1 MYNLLALNADKGEDI
16 SGIVARGM
24 LQACP
29 RGEGYMRLL
38 ILGCG
43 RVGATLANIM
53 YKDGHEI
60 TVIDLNNEAF
70 DRLGPDFP
78 GATIVGDGTDEDV
91 LIRAG
96 IESAQAFAAVT
107 NGDNR
112 NILAA
117 QIAKHTFGVPKVIC
131 RIYDPIRQ
139 ETYNALGL
147 ESISPTVVGAKLMKT
162 ALLNEAPR
170 TQSTVQSIA
179 EGRGVPRI
187 AEPEKSLPAKAATG
201 ENR

>member
-1 MYNLLALNADKGEDI
+1 
-16 SGIVARGM
+16 
-24 LQACP
+24 
-29 RGEGYMRLL
+29 MRLL

-53 YKDGHEI
+53 NKDGHDV
-60 TVIDLNNEAF
+60 TVIDLNSDAF
-70 DRLGPDFP
+70 DRLGSDFE
-78 GATIVGDGTDEDV
+78 GVTIVGDGTDEDV

-96 IESAQAFAAVT
+96 IEDADAFAAVT

-117 QIAKHTFGVPKVIC
+117 QIAKYTFAVDKVIC

-162 ALLNEAPR
+162 ALLNELPR
-170 TQSTVQSIA
+170 TQSAEQSIA
-179 EGRGVPRI
+179 EGRGVPI
-187 AEPEKSLPAKAATG
+187 ASDRAKSLAAKSGTG
-201 ENR
+201 ENH